1 MMGITNRDGQSTY
14 TNCYTEIIFDLDD
27 GFIARDGDVVPEEF
41 HQAFKKWVANGR
53 TGPIFWRGK

>member
-27 GFIARDGDVVPEEF
+27 GFLARDGDVVPEEF

-53 TGPIFWRGK
+53 TGPIF